1 MSDRLEKKALIYES
15 PDGGKTIR
23 ARHIH
28 DMENVLTFNTD
39 DGTGPLLK
47 FIEWQEICELAESNE
62 SLRNAL
68 DHVIML
74 YNLVKK

>member
-1 MSDRLEKKALIYES
+1 MSERLEKKALIYES

-28 DMENVLTFNTD
+28 DMENVITFNA
-39 DGTGPLLK
+39 GENPGPLLK
-47 FIEWQEICELAESNE
+47 FIEWQEICDLADSNE

-68 DHVIML
+68 DHVIMI